1 VIREP
6 VLALSAQTLFFT
18 MFGIEYVLEF
28 GGVLVK
34 ETKQASVEV
43 QGLFRACHGDVQRVM
58 SVFGRP
64 IKVVV

>member
-1 VIREP
+1 M
-6 VLALSAQTLFFT
+6 LALSAQTLFVT

-28 GGVLVK
+28 GGVFVK

-43 QGLFRACHGDVQRVM
+43 QGLFRACHGDVQRVV

-64 IKVVV
+64 VKVVV